1 MGTLHKVCDTQD
13 LHPGHG
19 RTFSVG
25 GRSIALFNVG
35 GEYYAIED
43 ECTHE
48 GGSLGEG
55 LLRGNRVLCPWHGA
69 EFDVTTGAV
78 LSPPADY
85 AVSPFRVVVEAGEVK
100 VELP

>member
-1 MGTLHKVCDTQD
+1 MGTLCKVCDAKD
-13 LHPGHG
+13 LQPGQG
-19 RTFSVG
+19 RTVSVE

-35 GEYYAIED
+35 GEFYAIED

-48 GGSLGEG
+48 GGPLGG
-55 LLRGNRVLCPWHGA
+55 GVLRGNRVLCPWHGA

-85 AVSPFRVVVEAGEVK
+85 GVETFRVVVEAGEVK